1 MPYFHH
7 DGLRLFYREDP
18 RRPPPDT
25 LLLILPGNTAS
36 SAHHQADLAFFGR
49 RYRTVALDFAGTGR
63 SGRMA
68 VWPADWWV
76 HGAHAAAA
84 LIAHLGHERAIVLG
98 TSGGGIAALHLA
110 ILHPDRVR
118 AVIADSCIERWPP
131 EALRAA
137 VASRAGPSPAQVEFW
152 QRGHG
157 NDWARVVDADSDM
170 LLRVAD
176 TGGDIFAG
184 RLRAIRCPVLITA
197 SRRDDALV
205 DVEAQVQ
212 HMAEQIGGARFHLA
226 DDGAH
231 PFMWSRAEEFRRV
244 VAAFLG

>member
-7 DGLRLFYREDP
+7 DGLRLFYREGP
-18 RRPPPDT
+18 RRPPPGP

-36 SAHHQADLAFFGR
+36 SAHHLADLAYFGGR
-49 RYRTVALDFAGTGR
+49 HRAVALDFAGTGR
-63 SGRMA
+63 SDRLA
-68 VWPADWWV
+68 VWPVDWWV
-76 HGAHAAAA
+76 QGAHAAEA
-84 LIAHLGHERAIVLG
+84 LIAHLGEERAIVLG
-98 TSGGGIAALHLA
+98 TSGGAFAALHLA
-110 ILHPDRVR
+110 ILHPDRVG

-137 VASRAGPSPAQVEFW
+137 VASRAGRSPAQVEFW

-157 NDWARVVDADSDM
+157 DDWAEVVDADSDM

-231 PFMWSRAEEFRRV
+231 PFMWSRPEAFRRV
-244 VAAFLG
+244 VDAFLG